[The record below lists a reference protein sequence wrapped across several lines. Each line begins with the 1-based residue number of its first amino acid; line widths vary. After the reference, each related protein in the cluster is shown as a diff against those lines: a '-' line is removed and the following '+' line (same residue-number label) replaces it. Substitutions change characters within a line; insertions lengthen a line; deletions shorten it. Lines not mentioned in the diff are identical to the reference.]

1 MRFED
6 FYQKNTIYI
15 VENSQN
21 ITCTLKHYLGQ
32 FKRNTN
38 IYQQQVYLI
47 IQATIQRHIFS
58 TIRQE
63 TIKNCVTLSFFEN
76 PTKRNIRHDN
86 TLTIH
91 RTGESY
97 LQYKY

>member
-63 TIKNCVTLSFFEN
+63 TIKNCVTLSFFEKT
-76 PTKRNIRHDN
+76 PQKET
-86 TLTIH
+86 
-91 RTGESY
+91 
-97 LQYKY
+97 